1 MVGYKHGDKS
11 ILEHLDPPPLLRL
24 LVGLSP
30 TRIPVGRG
38 DGGRGVL
45 EVTDETR

>member
-1 MVGYKHGDKS
+1 MIPFWHGDKS
-11 ILEHLDPPPLLRL
+11 ILECLDPPPLLRL

-38 DGGRGVL
+38 GVGSRL
-45 EVTDETR
+45 SRESRR

>member
-1 MVGYKHGDKS
+1 MVGWAYGDKS
-11 ILEHLDPPPLLRL
+11 ILECLDPPPLLRL

-30 TRIPVGRG
+30 TRTPVGRG

-45 EVTDETR
+45 EVKG